1 MNLPPYQFELAA
13 AWDPARRVATHEGVV
28 YAANDVRPSFGPM
41 MSYLGPRH
49 SNADLIS
56 EDFERTADSPEVC
69 LVRAW
74 PVPRLIGAPLAS
86 DEAGLARVLE
96 ILLWDRLP
104 GIDWRVPEI
113 DVGPLRKYG
122 MLHTAV
128 AAPVD
133 EVTGQP
139 MALEIHGDVI
149 LLDGRPARGD
159 WWTVRGFSIAEFFV
173 GFDRPVAG
181 ALDIRID
188 VATYANVC
196 LPGFGVPFYE

>member
-1 MNLPPYQFELAA
+1 
-13 AWDPARRVATHEGVV
+13 
-28 YAANDVRPSFGPM
+28 

-49 SNADLIS
+49 SNADLVS

-74 PVPRLIGAPLAS
+74 PVPRLLGAPVAAS

-96 ILLWDRLP
+96 TLLWDRLP

-113 DVGPLRKYG
+113 SLGPLRKYG
-122 MLHTAV
+122 MLHTSV

-133 EVTGQP
+133 ETTGQP
-139 MALEIHGDVI
+139 MALEIYGDVI
-149 LLDGRPARGD
+149 LLDGRSTSGQ
-159 WWTVRGFSIAEFFV
+159 WWTVRGLGIAEFFTTL
-173 GFDRPVAG
+173 DRPLAG
-181 ALDIRID
+181 TLDIRID

-196 LPGFGVPFYE
+196 FPGFGVPFYL